1 MTATAVSNAMTL
13 SDISDATKQDP
24 LLQILKTRTEKND
37 WHIIEKLDFDD
48 EIMKFLKHR
57 KFKEYWLWTW
67 N

>member
-1 MTATAVSNAMTL
+1 MTATVLSKAMTL
-13 SDISDATKQDP
+13 SEISDATKQDP

-37 WHIIEKLDFDD
+37 WHIIEKLDSDD
-48 EIMKFLKHR
+48 EFMKFLKHR